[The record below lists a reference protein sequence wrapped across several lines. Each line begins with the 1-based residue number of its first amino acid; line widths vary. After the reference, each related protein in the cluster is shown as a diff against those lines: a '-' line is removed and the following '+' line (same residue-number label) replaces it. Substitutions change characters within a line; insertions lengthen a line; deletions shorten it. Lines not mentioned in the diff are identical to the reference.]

1 MNSAI
6 KKIKEWLPNCVTEF
20 KGKDGK
26 TKLGV
31 NFELLKQ
38 ELSDILIGDWEE
50 KYELNWVGKKKCILE
65 SNLQTGK
72 VLIPCKEESVNWDTT
87 GNMYIEGDNLD
98 ALKILKKEYSNKIRL
113 IYIDPPYN
121 TGKTRNVRGYNDK
134 FSHSD
139 WLNMMYP
146 RLKLARDLLTSD
158 GVIFISIGDHELINL
173 SKICNEIFGEENF
186 IENFIWIKNSTK
198 NLSKTTSTNHEYI
211 LCYSKN
217 RNIIE
222 DELIFKI
229 KKPGIDEV
237 KKIIEKANF
246 EKWSL
251 SQTEQ
256 KLKEFYKSRKDLK
269 GISMYNKVEFRKCE
283 DSEQK
288 DLKVYAINNI
298 SSPNPIGSAQK
309 YEVIHPKTGLPCKCP
324 TSGWRFTRETMSE
337 LIKQNLIYFYE
348 DESKIPRY
356 KCFLDTVENETI
368 KSTFED
374 FNDGKKQL
382 MNLFDSKTLFP
393 NSKPSS
399 LIKKF
404 IKLAKSNDIVFD
416 FFSGSAATAHAVMQL
431 NAEDGEN
438 RKFIMVQLPEPCD
451 EKSEAFKSGY
461 KNICE
466 IGKERIRRAGKKI
479 IEETGKTDLDIGFR
493 VFKIK

>member
-38 ELSDILIGDWEE
+38 ELSDVLIGDGEE
-50 KYELNWVGKKKCILE
+50 KYELNWAGKKKCILE
-65 SNLQTGK
+65 SNLQTDK

-139 WLNMMYP
+139 WLNIMYP

-158 GVIFISIGDHELINL
+158 GVIFISIDDHEVHNL
-173 SKICNEIFGEENF
+173 RKICDEIFGAENF
-186 IENFIWIKNSTK
+186 VCEFVVIRAEGGGLAKQVVKGHDYLLTYAMNIHSFQPLGRIKN
-198 NLSKTTSTNHEYI
+198 I
-211 LCYSKN
+211 
-217 RNIIE
+217 R
-222 DELIFKI
+222 
-229 KKPGIDEV
+229 G
-237 KKIIEKANF
+237 KIIEKNG
-246 EKWSL
+246 EKYWIQEDCLRKEFGKYGNCYYEEIEQYKGLCKKKEIDNGIENGKYVLMKKCNGMHLVGKLRNIKQDASKFYSVLKHLSSQGVKNLELLNLNDDFSYPKPLSL
-251 SQTEQ
+251 
-256 KLKEFYKSRKDLK
+256 LKEVILGATFFTPDK
-269 GISMYNKVEFRKCE
+269 E
-283 DSEQK
+283 DVV
-288 DLKVYAINNI
+288 L
-298 SSPNPIGSAQK
+298 
-309 YEVIHPKTGLPCKCP
+309 
-324 TSGWRFTRETMSE
+324 
-337 LIKQNLIYFYE
+337 
-348 DESKIPRY
+348 
-356 KCFLDTVENETI
+356 
-368 KSTFED
+368 
-374 FNDGKKQL
+374 
-382 MNLFDSKTLFP
+382 
-393 NSKPSS
+393 
-399 LIKKF
+399 
-404 IKLAKSNDIVFD
+404 D
-416 FFSGSAATAHAVMQL
+416 FFSGSATTAHAVMQL
-431 NAEDGEN
+431 NAEDGGN

-451 EKSEAFKSGY
+451 EKSEAFKAGY

>member
-38 ELSDILIGDWEE
+38 ELSDVLIGDGEE
-50 KYELNWVGKKKCILE
+50 KYELNWAGKKKCILE
-65 SNLQTGK
+65 SNLQTDK

-139 WLNMMYP
+139 WLNIMYP

-158 GVIFISIGDHELINL
+158 GVIFISIDDHEVHNL
-173 SKICNEIFGEENF
+173 RKICDEIFGAENF
-186 IENFIWIKNSTK
+186 VCEFVVIRAEGGGLAKQVVKGHDYLLTYAMNIHSFQPLGRIKN
-198 NLSKTTSTNHEYI
+198 I
-211 LCYSKN
+211 
-217 RNIIE
+217 R
-222 DELIFKI
+222 
-229 KKPGIDEV
+229 G
-237 KKIIEKANF
+237 KIIEKNG
-246 EKWSL
+246 EKYWIQEDCLRKEFGKYGNCYYEEIEQYKGLCKKKEIDNGIENGKYVLMKKCNGMHLVGKLRNIKQDASKFYSVLKHLSSQGVKNLELLNLNDDFSYPKPLSL
-251 SQTEQ
+251 
-256 KLKEFYKSRKDLK
+256 LKEVILGATFFTPDK
-269 GISMYNKVEFRKCE
+269 E
-283 DSEQK
+283 DVV
-288 DLKVYAINNI
+288 L
-298 SSPNPIGSAQK
+298 
-309 YEVIHPKTGLPCKCP
+309 
-324 TSGWRFTRETMSE
+324 
-337 LIKQNLIYFYE
+337 
-348 DESKIPRY
+348 
-356 KCFLDTVENETI
+356 
-368 KSTFED
+368 
-374 FNDGKKQL
+374 
-382 MNLFDSKTLFP
+382 
-393 NSKPSS
+393 
-399 LIKKF
+399 
-404 IKLAKSNDIVFD
+404 D
-416 FFSGSAATAHAVMQL
+416 FFSGSATTAHAVMQL
-431 NAEDGEN
+431 NAEDGGN
-438 RKFIMVQLPEPCD
+438 RKFIMVQLPEPCN
-451 EKSEAFKSGY
+451 EKSEAFKEGY

>member
-38 ELSDILIGDWEE
+38 ELSDVLIGDGEE
-50 KYELNWVGKKKCILE
+50 KYELNWAGKKKCILE
-65 SNLQTGK
+65 SNLQTDK

-139 WLNMMYP
+139 WLNIMYP

-158 GVIFISIGDHELINL
+158 GVIFISIDDHEVHNL
-173 SKICNEIFGEENF
+173 RKICDEIFGAENF
-186 IENFIWIKNSTK
+186 VCEFVVIRAEGGGLAKQVVKGHDYLLTYAMNIHSFQPLGRIKN
-198 NLSKTTSTNHEYI
+198 I
-211 LCYSKN
+211 
-217 RNIIE
+217 R
-222 DELIFKI
+222 
-229 KKPGIDEV
+229 G
-237 KKIIEKANF
+237 KIIEKNG
-246 EKWSL
+246 EKYWIQEDCLRKEFGKYGNCYYEEIEQYKGLCKKKEIDNGIENGKYVLMKKCNGMHLVGKLRNIKQDASKFYSVLKHLSSQGVKNLELLNLNDDFSYPKPLSL
-251 SQTEQ
+251 
-256 KLKEFYKSRKDLK
+256 LKEVILGATFFTPDK
-269 GISMYNKVEFRKCE
+269 E
-283 DSEQK
+283 DVVL
-288 DLKVYAINNI
+288 D
-298 SSPNPIGSAQK
+298 
-309 YEVIHPKTGLPCKCP
+309 
-324 TSGWRFTRETMSE
+324 
-337 LIKQNLIYFYE
+337 
-348 DESKIPRY
+348 
-356 KCFLDTVENETI
+356 FLD
-368 KSTFED
+368 
-374 FNDGKKQL
+374 G
-382 MNLFDSKTLFP
+382 
-393 NSKPSS
+393 
-399 LIKKF
+399 
-404 IKLAKSNDIVFD
+404 
-416 FFSGSAATAHAVMQL
+416 G
-431 NAEDGEN
+431 N
-438 RKFIMVQLPEPCD
+438 RKFIMVQLPEPCN
-451 EKSEAFKSGY
+451 EKSEAFKEGY